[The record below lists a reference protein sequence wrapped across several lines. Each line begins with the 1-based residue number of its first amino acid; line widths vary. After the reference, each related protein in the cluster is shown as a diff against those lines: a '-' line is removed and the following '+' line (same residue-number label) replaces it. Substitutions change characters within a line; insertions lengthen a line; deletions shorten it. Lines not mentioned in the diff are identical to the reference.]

1 MGEFL
6 DYLLTGDDDFE
17 TERRAI
23 QNAINSGVVWRV
35 EGSYGRL
42 AMDYLNAGACVL
54 GEESFTDYWGNRI
67 PSRYEVEPGTKGS
80 VEYAQARGYE
90 PLNVSPF

>member
-1 MGEFL
+1 MGNL
-6 DYLLTGDDDFE
+6 YDLLEKDE
-17 TERRAI
+17 ERRFV
-23 QNAINSGVVWRV
+23 QDSINSGMAWKL

-54 GEESFTDYWGNRI
+54 GEESHQDYWGNRI

-80 VEYAQARGYE
+80 VEYAEERGWT
-90 PLNVSPF
+90 PLI